1 MQVCLK
7 ALSLNH
13 FYIFDILQM
22 CRLFADNSS
31 LQHASYDILDI
42 EYNLNHDLHDLL
54 SLINPKQRLIFF
66 L

>member
-1 MQVCLK
+1 
-7 ALSLNH
+7 
-13 FYIFDILQM
+13 M
-22 CRLFADNSS
+22 CRLFADNSY

-66 L
+66 YKKQYNFSLITFSRR